1 MIIAGSVSLSR
12 FAARRISPVR
22 VTPLPTGATHSV
34 SIGKVMALAFA
45 LRLAAK
51 HHGNAESV
59 IIMLKVHCQ
68 VVYIPAPCPGGGIGR
83 RASFRC

>member
-12 FAARRISPVR
+12 FAARRVSPVR
-22 VTPLPTGATHSV
+22 ATPLPTDATHSV
-34 SIGKVMALAFA
+34 GVDKGVALAFA
-45 LRLAAK
+45 LHLAAK
-51 HHGNAESV
+51 HHRNAESR

>member
-1 MIIAGSVSLSR
+1 MIIEGSVSLSR
-12 FAARRISPVR
+12 FAARRVSLVR
-22 VTPLPTGATHSV
+22 VTPLPSGATQPV
-34 SIGKVMALAFA
+34 GIDKVMALAFA

-51 HHGNAESV
+51 HHSNVESV